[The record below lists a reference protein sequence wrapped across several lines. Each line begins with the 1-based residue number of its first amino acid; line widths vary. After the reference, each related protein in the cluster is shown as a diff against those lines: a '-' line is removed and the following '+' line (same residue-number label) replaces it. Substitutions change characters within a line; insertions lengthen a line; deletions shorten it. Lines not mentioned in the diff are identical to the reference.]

1 MNDVI
6 PWFFLTL
13 AAAGLLT
20 ALFFLWQSI
29 RAALGVVE
37 VGVGDNADRD
47 RARLLERKAALVD
60 GIADLRFEHDAGKIT
75 TEDFAVVDAQMR
87 AEAKEVLRALDEEL
101 TPYRAEAERL
111 IEAHLAGSSLSSDA
125 SGLLSG
131 DGDAEGADTRRASSR
146 PPARRASVPA
156 PGEADADA
164 AAPPRRR
171 RSRPSAS
178 DSGSRDNHLLCPQ
191 CMAPNVPEAEFCV
204 ECQARVAPLP
214 CGACETVN
222 DADATFCKKCGAALS
237 ARDGVEGRPS

>member
-111 IEAHLAGSSLSSDA
+111 IEAHL
-125 SGLLSG
+125 
-131 DGDAEGADTRRASSR
+131 
-146 PPARRASVPA
+146 
-156 PGEADADA
+156 
-164 AAPPRRR
+164 
-171 RSRPSAS
+171 
-178 DSGSRDNHLLCPQ
+178 
-191 CMAPNVPEAEFCV
+191 
-204 ECQARVAPLP
+204 
-214 CGACETVN
+214 
-222 DADATFCKKCGAALS
+222 
-237 ARDGVEGRPS
+237 